1 MHSSGTLG
9 SADRQIF
16 AVGSAVAPT
25 TSPGK
30 RQHWSHPIRN
40 QPCASEGLPTRRA
53 DCQAGLY
60 LLCAAE
66 ACAGFAFYTL
76 GALLVLFLTER
87 GGLGQGTALRWVGT
101 FQGVGYVA
109 PLVGGILA
117 DRWLGLRVAVGS
129 GAVLLAMGFAEL
141 ALLQEGYGTALALAL
156 LVAGSALFRSNI
168 TAMVGRLY
176 RRGDPRRDGALRL
189 LYSAYNLGAI
199 FAPPIA
205 GGLVKAQHWRT
216 PFIVAGAVML
226 LAALLLRIG
235 NGWLTEVDR
244 RHRSEDEGSAP
255 HEPAAQA
262 VGLRHWF
269 GIAVVAQCTLLW
281 SIAYGQSD
289 GSLLLWARDHT
300 LRTWAGFELPASS
313 FASVPALLVLI
324 LTPLLAA
331 ADRGA
336 VAAMTMPKLLTGLL
350 CTSAGFAL
358 LAWATHNHERHV
370 SAAWLLGCFALLTL
384 SELIVAPIT
393 QSLILTLA
401 PPKKAATALGTWYA
415 ASAAGLWVA
424 GQLGTFWERWP
435 KSNFFLLV
443 AAVPVLAAL
452 LASALSSHFRLKVSS
467 AEQDRLQGDSLSRQD

>member
-16 AVGSAVAPT
+16 ADGSEAAPSM
-25 TSPGK
+25 SPGK
-30 RQHWSHPIRN
+30 RQPWCRPGRR
-40 QPCASEGLPTRRA
+40 QPRTAAGLPKRA
-53 DCQAGLY
+53 TDCQAGLY

-117 DRWLGLRVAVGS
+117 DRWLGLRVAVRS
-129 GAVLLAMGFAEL
+129 GAVLLAMGFAGL
-141 ALLQEGYGTALALAL
+141 ALFQGGYGPAGALAL
-156 LVAGSALFRSNI
+156 LIGGAALFRSNI

-176 RRGDPRRDGALRL
+176 RRGDLRRDGALRL
-189 LYSAYNLGAI
+189 LYSAFNLGAV

-205 GGLVKAQHWRT
+205 GSLVRAQLWRL
-216 PFIVAGAVML
+216 PFAVAGVVML
-226 LAALLLRIG
+226 LAILILRIG
-235 NGWLTEVDR
+235 NPWLAKVDQFQ
-244 RHRSEDEGSAP
+244 RSDDEKSAS
-255 HEPAAQA
+255 HELAEPS

-269 GIAVVAQCTLLW
+269 GMAVVAQCALLW

-300 LRTWAGFELPASS
+300 RRTWAGFELPASA

-331 ADRGA
+331 ADRGV
-336 VAAMTMPKLLTGLL
+336 VATMRMRKLLAGLF

-358 LAWATHNHERHV
+358 LAWVARSHERHS
-370 SAAWLLGCFALLTL
+370 SAAWLLACFALVTL
-384 SELIVAPIT
+384 GELIVAPIT
-393 QSLILTLA
+393 QSLMLTLA
-401 PPKKAATALGTWYA
+401 PPKKSATALGIWYA
-415 ASAAGLWVA
+415 ASAAGLWGS

-443 AAVPVLAAL
+443 AIMPILAAL
-452 LASALSSHFRLKVSS
+452 LVSGLSSHL
-467 AEQDRLQGDSLSRQD
+467 RLQFPSVGQERLNGGTRQD